1 MNNGSSNGGNTM
13 GGQRASGMEGIK
25 EKAKVLV
32 DQSHEKVDQLKHRVM
47 SAKDTAVSR
56 GNVYMDRATTFI
68 RANPLKAVGIAF
80 GIGYLGMRLIR
91 R

>member
-1 MNNGSSNGGNTM
+1 MNNGSGNSNTM
-13 GGQRASGMEGIK
+13 GGQRAGGMEGIK

-32 DQSHEKVDQLKHRVM
+32 DQSHDKVDQIKNRVL
-47 SAKDTAVSR
+47 SAKDQAMSR
-56 GNVYMDRATTFI
+56 GNVYVDRATTFI

-80 GIGYLGMRLIR
+80 GVGYLGMRLIR